1 MRRFAAQNNL
11 VLRKSSVISKG
22 RAVVS
27 KENLDLWFSDVGN
40 FLTSKADLMVPLKD
54 PRRVFNQ
61 DETAVELGVGAQWVL
76 VEKNTKQVYIV
87 ETYLCTHPGS

>member
-1 MRRFAAQNNL
+1 MRRFAARHNL

-40 FLTSKADLMVPLKD
+40 FLTSKADLMVVLKD
-54 PRRVFNQ
+54 PKRVL
-61 DETAVELGVGAQWVL
+61 TRMGLL
-76 VEKNTKQVYIV
+76 
-87 ETYLCTHPGS
+87 